1 MELRK
6 ERYQVT
12 NWTIIAGLKRYC
24 STGSFQKSQSTGTRL
39 EVRDYLR
46 THLDIHGEQTAPLNR
61 ARVSEVE
68 YANEM
73 ANDNTEMRLASEP
86 GNEHTSVLRWTHLNR
101 PLQLAT
107 AANTEIGREEVQ
119 YQPILEQQ

>member
-1 MELRK
+1 
-6 ERYQVT
+6 
-12 NWTIIAGLKRYC
+12 
-24 STGSFQKSQSTGTRL
+24 
-39 EVRDYLR
+39 
-46 THLDIHGEQTAPLNR
+46 LNR

-101 PLQLAT
+101 PLQLDT
-107 AANTEIGREEVQ
+107 AANTEIG
-119 YQPILEQQ
+119 